1 MRKKSSGPVAP
12 VRAAGIGV
20 RAPGPAASGAA
31 HGDWLTLGRDG
42 RLSLYAPTDGGLLRW
57 TENTPGG
64 ADWTG
69 PHLVP
74 GAGLT
79 HLTVVQ
85 GADSYVHF
93 LGRRERTG
101 ADGTRRVD
109 VVHAIQY
116 QTGLA
121 VTDWRSLGNPHS
133 DREQGLLLGPP
144 VGAVAADGS
153 VHVFARGAH
162 GGLVLRREAPNGKW
176 RAWEELQGVGIS
188 PWPAPVALSGGRIE
202 VCADAETGVFVWR
215 QLEAG
220 GDFTGPRGFALRA
233 APGTVAGVETGPEQ
247 ATFFWTDADHGTA
260 VSWRAGGW
268 PTPLGGLVEAAVRD
282 AAHGDRRLRLSR
294 PRPPGP
300 RRPRGL
306 RRGRRRGRG
315 QRPVVVRPHRTLR
328 GHTRTGPGRPRPRRH
343 GADPPGRP
351 PTSGPP
357 AARPGTDPGP
367 LVDPLTRR
375 STPGP

>member
-12 VRAAGIGV
+12 VAPVRGAGTGV

-42 RLSLYAPTDGGLLRW
+42 RLSLYAPADGGLLRW

-121 VTDWRSLGNPHS
+121 VTDWRSLGNPHP

-176 RAWEELQGVGIS
+176 RAWEELQGAGIS

-247 ATFFWTDADHGTA
+247 ATFFWTDADHGSA

-268 PTPLGGLVEAAVRD
+268 PTPLGGSPAK
-282 AAHGDRRLRLSR
+282 R
-294 PRPPGP
+294 PYA
-300 RRPRGL
+300 
-306 RRGRRRGRG
+306 
-315 QRPVVVRPHRTLR
+315 TLR
-328 GHTRTGPGRPRPRRH
+328 TTIDGYDCLVLAHRNPDGHAVFGVGGAGDEGNGLWWYALTEPCEGTPALARDGHGRVVMALITPDGTPRVARQEPGEGLTLGPW
-343 GADPPGRP
+343 
-351 PTSGPP
+351 
-357 AARPGTDPGP
+357 
-367 LVDPLTRR
+367 
-375 STPGP
+375 STL

>member
-1 MRKKSSGPVAP
+1 M
-12 VRAAGIGV
+12 
-20 RAPGPAASGAA
+20 
-31 HGDWLTLGRDG
+31 
-42 RLSLYAPTDGGLLRW
+42 
-57 TENTPGG
+57 
-64 ADWTG
+64 
-69 PHLVP
+69 P

-121 VTDWRSLGNPHS
+121 VTDWRSLGNPHP

-162 GGLVLRREAPNGKW
+162 GGLVLRREAANGKW
-176 RAWEELQGVGIS
+176 RAWEELPGAGIS

-268 PTPLGGLVEAAVRD
+268 PTPLGGS
-282 AAHGDRRLRLSR
+282 RRSGRT
-294 PRPPGP
+294 
-300 RRPRGL
+300 RRC
-306 RRGRRRGRG
+306 
-315 QRPVVVRPHRTLR
+315 
-328 GHTRTGPGRPRPRRH
+328 
-343 GADPPGRP
+343 A
-351 PTSGPP
+351 
-357 AARPGTDPGP
+357 
-367 LVDPLTRR
+367 RR
-375 STPGP
+375 STATTVSSSPIGTPTATRCSAWAAPGTRATACGGTRSPSPARAHPHWPGTATAGSSWR

>member
-1 MRKKSSGPVAP
+1 MRKKSSGPVGTVP
-12 VRAAGIGV
+12 PDAAGA
-20 RAPGPAASGAA
+20 RTPGPAVSGAA

-42 RLSLYAPTDGGLLRW
+42 RLSLYAPTEGGLLRW
-57 TENTPGG
+57 TETTVGG
-64 ADWTG
+64 ADWNG

-85 GADSYVHF
+85 GDDSYVHF
-93 LGRRERTG
+93 LGRRERVG
-101 ADGTRRVD
+101 ADGARRVD

-121 VTDWRSLGNPHS
+121 FTDWRSLGNPHP

-176 RAWEELQGVGIS
+176 RAWENLQGVGLS
-188 PWPAPVALSGGRIE
+188 PWPAPVALAGGRIE
-202 VCADAETGVFVWR
+202 VCVDAETGVFVWR

-220 GDFTGPRGFALRA
+220 GDFTGPRGFALRP
-233 APGTVAGVETGPEQ
+233 APGTVAALETGPEQ
-247 ATFFWTDADHGTA
+247 ATFFWTDADSGAA

-268 PTPLGGLVEAAVRD
+268 PTPLGGSPAQRPYATLRTTLDGYDCLVLAYRD
-282 AAHGDRRLRLSR
+282 ADGHAVFGVGGVGDE
-294 PRPPGP
+294 GN
-300 RRPRGL
+300 GL
-306 RRGRRRGRG
+306 WWYALTEPCEGSPALARDGRGR
-315 QRPVVVRPHRTLR
+315 VVMALIDPE
-328 GHTRTGPGRPRPRRH
+328 GRPRV
-343 GADPPGRP
+343 
-351 PTSGPP
+351 
-357 AARPGTDPGP
+357 ARQEPGTGLSLGP
-367 LVDPLTRR
+367 WSEL
-375 STPGP
+375 